1 VGGSSWDPSVTKIAN
16 ACAEQEAGA
25 CRNLR
30 TGVRYRGE
38 TSACED
44 LTPPPD
50 EEEYLRRLR
59 MLEQIPK
66 DKVDK
71 FFGGGPGWLY

>member
-50 EEEYLRRLR
+50 EEEYLRRY
-59 MLEQIPK
+59 PK
-66 DKVDK
+66 GRGRGRE
-71 FFGGGPGWLY
+71 GGGPEGAVMG